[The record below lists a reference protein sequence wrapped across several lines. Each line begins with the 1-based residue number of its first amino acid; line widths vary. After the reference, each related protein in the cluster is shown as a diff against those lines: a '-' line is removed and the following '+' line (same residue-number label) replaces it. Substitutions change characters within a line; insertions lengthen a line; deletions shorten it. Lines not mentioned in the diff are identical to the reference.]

1 MSATLSSTL
10 RPVLTKRPG
19 AYLRLFDTCC
29 QAVARHFARRAAIKT
44 LSELN
49 DYALRDIGIERSQI
63 EAAVHGFIDLCDQ
76 ARM

>member
-1 MSATLSSTL
+1 MSESLSNL
-10 RPVLTKRPG
+10 VRPVLAKRSG
-19 AYLRLFDTCC
+19 AYLRLFNTCC
-29 QAVARHFARRAAIKT
+29 QAIARHFARRAAVKT

-63 EAAVHGFIDLCDQ
+63 EAAVHGFIDLSDQ